1 MATSTTTGRS
11 RITHDIA
18 VRILTGVRER
28 LSDAWDDLDEAD
40 RELIAA
46 CAADAAALQ
55 VRALAAPQTPDAQLR
70 LLRDK
75 AQIHAQLAN
84 LAAAG
89 SVRLSSVFWDA
100 VKAVVNGAVSIAFA
114 AL

>member
-1 MATSTTTGRS
+1 MPTPP

-18 VRILTGVRER
+18 VRILSGVRER
-28 LSDAWDDLDEAD
+28 LRDCWDDLDDAD
-40 RELIAA
+40 RELIVA
-46 CAADAAALQ
+46 CSNDAAALQ
-55 VRALAAPQTPDAQLR
+55 VRALASPQTPDAQLE
-70 LLRDK
+70 LLREK

-89 SVRLSSVFWDA
+89 SVRLSAAFWDA
-100 VKAVVNGAVSIAFA
+100 VKAVVNGAVTIVFA